1 MASEAPVVPHSG
13 EEVADVSPTEPLA
26 PPLPKNT
33 ICPLDDEVTQA
44 EASSMPQPFL
54 DVDIIPS
61 SDMSPRCVE
70 RKMSFCPSPDS
81 CKSTGSAAEFF
92 RADQTIIIL
101 DWDDTLCPTT
111 ECMRTQGLSVVGD
124 PPSGE
129 FAASLEELTK
139 EVRNVLEACLDIAG
153 LVVIVTNAEEGWVE
167 LAQKAWLPGVEDIL
181 SRCEVASARSTWEPQ
196 GVTSPAGWKART
208 FEEFIDRFYS
218 RYPNQSWKNVVSVGD
233 APHEREALARVVR
246 FAPRTS
252 SHKCRS
258 KSVKFA
264 VRPTVDQMISEL
276 QMLSKSIFEIVTH
289 DGDLDLYFT
298 PEALDEALASYSSRD
313 ALAPLPPAVT
323 G

>member
-1 MASEAPVVPHSG
+1 MASEVPVYPGVPT
-13 EEVADVSPTEPLA
+13 ETSPTEP
-26 PPLPKNT
+26 PPSPTKAGCVLGFE
-33 ICPLDDEVTQA
+33 DDQA
-44 EASSMPQPFL
+44 GASVMPRPFL

-61 SDMSPRCVE
+61 SDMSPRCME

-92 RADQTIIIL
+92 RADQTIIML

-111 ECMRTQGLSVVGD
+111 ECMKHHGLSVIGD
-124 PPSGE
+124 PPTGE
-129 FAASLEELTK
+129 LAKSLEELGK
-139 EVRNVLEACLDIAG
+139 EVENVLEACLDIAG

-167 LAQKAWLPGVEDIL
+167 LAQKAWLPGIEDIL

-218 RYPNQSWKNVVSVGD
+218 RYPNQSWKNVVSIGD

-246 FAPRTS
+246 FAPRGGGGS
-252 SHKCRS
+252 RCRS

-264 VRPTVDQMISEL
+264 VRPSVEQMISEV
-276 QMLSKSIFEIVTH
+276 QMLGKSIFEIVSH
-289 DGDLDLYFT
+289 DGDLDLYFS
-298 PEALDEALASYSSRD
+298 PEALDEALEHYSGSREG
-313 ALAPLPPAVT
+313 PA